1 MTDLPAKQSP
11 TDYESLGRDEL
22 ISRLREAE
30 ETLDAIRTGEVDAV
44 VIAGPAG
51 QQVYTLENAD
61 RPYRVLVEQMQEG
74 AVTLSE
80 NGTILYCNERF
91 ATLVGNAH
99 DSVIGQSL
107 IKFFSADEGRTLL
120 QMIETSAGPGVAGEF
135 TIVDKFRS
143 EVPVNISLIDLKVDV
158 GMPRL
163 VCGIVTDLTF
173 NRMRTRELGAANERL
188 ASEIGERRK
197 TEESLQLTLDA
208 AEMGIWELDLVSDQ
222 IRCSA
227 RHDQIFGDETRRL
240 FFDLATL
247 VGHFVPEDRA
257 KVSGAFDRAKEGGS
271 VEFEHRVRRA
281 SDGAIRWVNVKGRT
295 YYDGLQPVRITGVTA
310 DITQRREVDE
320 QLRQAQ
326 KMEAVGQLT
335 GGIAHDFNNLLMI
348 IGGSLDMLGRR
359 MGDEPKVRRL
369 FDAARQAV
377 GRGAKLNQQLLA
389 FSRRQDLHMEVV
401 QINDLVPTFEHL
413 LERAVGETVKIEFA
427 REQDL
432 WVCRTDPHQL
442 ETAILN
448 LAINARDAMP
458 QGGRLVIRTSN
469 RRVGD
474 ALAFQWEASTGDY
487 AVISVEDTGIGMS
500 PEVLAHVFEPFFTT
514 KDVGKGTGLGLSQV
528 YGFAKQSGG
537 FVAVSSAPGRGTLIE
552 VFLKRSMESRPAVRQ
567 IAEVVPETGTGVV
580 LVVEDDAAVR
590 ATTSGMLEDL
600 GYSVLS
606 AETGNAA
613 LKIIQENVALDLVF
627 SDVVMPD
634 GMSGVELARRIG
646 SLRPGL
652 PILLTSGYTAQ
663 RVIPETP
670 TGELALLKKPFSQAQ
685 LSVAVR
691 NIRAASLEIQRHQ
704 PPKEAVQDGRD
715 R

>member
-1 MTDLPAKQSP
+1 MKDSSANHNP
-11 TDYESLGRDEL
+11 TDYEKLTSEEL

-30 ETLDAIRTGEVDAV
+30 DTLDAIRTGEVDAV
-44 VIAGPAG
+44 VVAGPAG

-74 AVTLSE
+74 AVTLSSDA
-80 NGTILYCNERF
+80 TILYCNERF
-91 ATLVGNAH
+91 ATLVDRTH
-99 DSVIGQSL
+99 DSIIGLSL
-107 IKFFSADEGRTLL
+107 TSFFGADEGKAL
-120 QMIETSAGPGVAGEF
+120 MHVIETGAAPGVTGEF
-135 TIVDKFRS
+135 AILAGNGS
-143 EVPVNISLIDLKVDV
+143 EVPVNISLIDLKVDES
-158 GMPRL
+158 MPRL

-173 NRMRTRELGAANERL
+173 SRMRTRELGAANARL
-188 ASEIGERRK
+188 ASEIVERRK

-208 AEMGIWELDLVSDQ
+208 AEMGIWELDLVNDQ
-222 IRCSA
+222 MRCSA
-227 RHDQIFGDETRRL
+227 RHDQIFGDETHRL

-247 VGHFVPEDRA
+247 VEHFVPEDRA
-257 KVSGAFDRAKEGGS
+257 KVAGAFERARQAGS

-281 SDGAIRWVNVKGRT
+281 SDRAVRWVNVKGRT
-295 YYDGLQPVRITGVTA
+295 YYDGLQPVRISGVTA

-359 MGDEPKVRRL
+359 MGDEAKVRRL

-377 GRGAKLNQQLLA
+377 GRGARLNQQLLA
-389 FSRRQDLHMEVV
+389 FSRRQDLHMEIV
-401 QINDLVPTFEHL
+401 QINDLVSTFEHL
-413 LERAVGETVKIEFA
+413 LDRAVGETVKKEFVK
-427 REQDL
+427 EKDL
-432 WVCRTDPHQL
+432 WLCRTDPHQL
-442 ETAILN
+442 ETTILN

-458 QGGRLVIRTSN
+458 QGGKLVIKTAN
-469 RRVGD
+469 RLVGD
-474 ALAFQWEASTGDY
+474 ALASRWGAAAGEY
-487 AVISVEDTGIGMS
+487 AVISVEDTGVGMS

-537 FVAVSSAPGRGTLIE
+537 FVAVTSTPGRGTLIE
-552 VFLKRSMESRPAVRQ
+552 VHLKRTMEARPAVRQ
-567 IAEVVPETGTGVV
+567 VAEAGLETGTGIV

-590 ATTSGMLEDL
+590 TTTIGMLEDL

-606 AETGNAA
+606 AETGRAA
-613 LKIIQENVALDLVF
+613 LKIIHANAALNLVL

-634 GMSGVELARRIG
+634 GMSGVELARQIA
-646 SLRPGL
+646 SLRPEL
-652 PILLTSGYTAQ
+652 PVLLTSGYTAQ

-670 TGELALLKKPFSQAQ
+670 AGELALLKKPFSQAD
-685 LSVAVR
+685 LSIAIR
-691 NIRAASLEIQRHQ
+691 NIMAVPLEAQGQAA
-704 PPKEAVQDGRD
+704 K
-715 R
+715 

>member
-1 MTDLPAKQSP
+1 MTDLRNENPV
-11 TDYESLGRDEL
+11 DYETLSSDQL

-30 ETLDAIRTGEVDAV
+30 ETLEAIRTGEVDAV
-44 VIAGPAG
+44 VVAGPAG

-74 AVTLSE
+74 AVTLSD

-91 ATLVGNAH
+91 ATLVGKTH
-99 DSVIGQSL
+99 DSVIGLSL
-107 IKFFSADEGRTLL
+107 IEFFSADEGQTLL
-120 QMIETSAGPGVAGEF
+120 QMIETGAGPGVTGEF
-135 TIVDKFRS
+135 AIVGKPGSD
-143 EVPVNISLIDLKVDV
+143 VPVNVSLIDLKVDE

-173 NRMRTRELGAANERL
+173 NRMRTRELAAANDRL
-188 ASEIGERRK
+188 ADEIVERRK

-208 AEMGIWELDLVSDQ
+208 AEMGIWELDLASNQ
-222 IRCSA
+222 MRCSA
-227 RHDQIFGDETRRL
+227 HHDRIFGDNTRRL
-240 FFDLATL
+240 FFGLAVL
-247 VGHFVPEDRA
+247 VDHFVPEDRA
-257 KVSGAFDRAKEGGS
+257 KVSVAFERAKATGS
-271 VEFEHRVRRA
+271 IEFEQRIRRVD
-281 SDGAIRWVNVKGRT
+281 DGAVRWVNVKGRT
-295 YYDGLQPVRITGVTA
+295 FYEGERPVRITGVTA

-348 IGGSLDMLGRR
+348 IGGSLDMLDRR
-359 MGDEPKVRRL
+359 MADEPRIRRL

-377 GRGAKLNQQLLA
+377 GRGARLNQQLLA

-401 QINDLVPTFEHL
+401 QINDLVPAFEHL
-413 LERAVGETVKIEFA
+413 LDRAVDETVKVEFI
-427 REQDL
+427 RDQHL
-432 WVCRTDPHQL
+432 WMCRTDPHQL

-469 RRVGD
+469 RRVDD
-474 ALAFQWEASTGDY
+474 AFASQWGASAGEY
-487 AVISVEDTGIGMS
+487 ATISVEDDGAGMS
-500 PEVLAHVFEPFFTT
+500 PEVLAHIFEPFFTT

-528 YGFAKQSGG
+528 YGFVKQSGG
-537 FVAVSSAPGRGTLIE
+537 FVAVKSAPGRGTLIE
-552 VFLKRSMESRPAVRQ
+552 MFLKRSMESRATARQ
-567 IAEVVPETGTGVV
+567 MAQAGLETGTGVV

-606 AETGNAA
+606 ADTGNAA
-613 LKIIQENVALDLVF
+613 LRIIQADTALDLVF

-634 GMSGVELARRIG
+634 GMSGVELARQIG
-646 SLRPGL
+646 NLRPEL
-652 PILLTSGYTAQ
+652 PILLTSGHTAH
-663 RVIPETP
+663 RVLPEIS
-670 TGELALLKKPFSQAQ
+670 TGELVLLKKPFSQAD
-685 LSVAVR
+685 LSIAIRNLMAV
-691 NIRAASLEIQRHQ
+691 SLEGQRYQ
-704 PPKEAVQDGRD
+704 TAK
-715 R
+715 

>member
-1 MTDLPAKQSP
+1 MTGFAASENQ
-11 TDYESLGRDEL
+11 TDYGSLTSDEL

-30 ETLDAIRTGEVDAV
+30 ETLAAIRAGEVDAV
-44 VIAGPAG
+44 VVAGPAG

-80 NGTILYCNERF
+80 NGAILYCNKRF
-91 ATLVGNAH
+91 SALVGSPH
-99 DSVIGQSL
+99 DSIIGL
-107 IKFFSADEGRTLL
+107 PLMTFFSSKEGKTLSH
-120 QMIETSAGPGVAGEF
+120 MIDTSAGAGVTGEF
-135 TIVDKFRS
+135 TIVDRLGS
-143 EVPVNISLIDLKVDV
+143 DVPVNISLIDLKVDV

-173 NRMRTRELGAANERL
+173 SRMRTRELAAANERL
-188 ASEIGERRK
+188 ASEIVERRK

-208 AEMGIWELDLVSDQ
+208 AEMGIWQLDLVDGQ
-222 IRCSA
+222 MRCSA
-227 RHDQIFGDETRRL
+227 RHDQIFGHQTGRPI
-240 FFDLATL
+240 DLSTL
-247 VGHFVPEDRA
+247 VGHFVPEDQI
-257 KVSGAFDRAKEGGS
+257 KVSRAFERAETTGS
-271 VEFEHRVRRA
+271 IEFEHRIRRA
-281 SDGAIRWVNVKGRT
+281 SDNAVRWVNVRGRT
-295 YYDGLQPVRITGVTA
+295 FYDGLQPVRITGVTA

-348 IGGSLDMLGRR
+348 VGGSIEMIGRR
-359 MGDEPKVRRL
+359 MGDDPKVRTL

-389 FSRRQDLHMEVV
+389 FSRRQDLHMEIV

-413 LERAVGETVKIEFA
+413 LDRAVGETVKLEIVQD
-427 REQDL
+427 QDL
-432 WVCRTDPHQL
+432 WLCRTDPHQL

-458 QGGRLVIRTSN
+458 QGGRLTIKTAN
-469 RRVGD
+469 RSVDD
-474 ALAFQWEASTGDY
+474 ALASRWEAAAGDY
-487 AVISVEDTGIGMS
+487 VVVSIEDTGVGMS

-537 FVAVSSAPGRGTLIE
+537 FVAATSTPGCGTLIE
-552 VFLKRSMESRPAVRQ
+552 VFLKRSME
-567 IAEVVPETGTGVV
+567 ILPEAREIGQASPQKGTGVV

-600 GYSVLS
+600 GYSVVC
-606 AETGNAA
+606 AETASAA
-613 LKIIQENVALDLVF
+613 LELIQANASVDLVF

-634 GMSGVELARRIG
+634 GMSGVELAQQIV
-646 SLRPGL
+646 SLRPHL
-652 PILLTSGYTAQ
+652 PVLLTSGYTAQ

-670 TGELALLKKPFSQAQ
+670 AGELTLLKKPFSHAD
-685 LSVAVR
+685 LSIAIR
-691 NIRAASLEIQRHQ
+691 NIMPASLEREKQ
-704 PPKEAVQDGRD
+704 
-715 R
+715 

>member
-1 MTDLPAKQSP
+1 MKDSSANHNPA
-11 TDYESLGRDEL
+11 DYEKLTSEEL

-30 ETLDAIRTGEVDAV
+30 DTLDAIRTGEVDAV
-44 VIAGPAG
+44 VVAGPAG

-74 AVTLSE
+74 AVTLSSDA
-80 NGTILYCNERF
+80 TILYCNERF
-91 ATLVGNAH
+91 ATLVGSAH
-99 DSVIGQSL
+99 DSIIGLSL
-107 IKFFSADEGRTLL
+107 TSFFGADEGRTL
-120 QMIETSAGPGVAGEF
+120 MHVIETGAAPGVTGEF
-135 TIVDKFRS
+135 AILAGNGS
-143 EVPVNISLIDLKVDV
+143 EVPVNISLIDLKVDES
-158 GMPRL
+158 MPRL

-173 NRMRTRELGAANERL
+173 SRMRTRELGAANARL
-188 ASEIGERRK
+188 ASEIVERRK

-208 AEMGIWELDLVSDQ
+208 AEMGIWELDLVNDQ
-222 IRCSA
+222 MRCSA
-227 RHDQIFGDETRRL
+227 RHDQIFGDETHRL

-247 VGHFVPEDRA
+247 VEHFLPEDRA
-257 KVSGAFDRAKEGGS
+257 KVAGAFERAREAGN
-271 VEFEHRVRRA
+271 VEFEHRIRRA
-281 SDGAIRWVNVKGRT
+281 SDRAVRWVNVKGRT
-295 YYDGLQPVRITGVTA
+295 YYDGSRPVRITGVTA

-359 MGDEPKVRRL
+359 MADEPRVRML

-389 FSRRQDLHMEVV
+389 FSRRQDLHMEIV

-413 LERAVGETVKIEFA
+413 LDRAVGETVKMEFIEEDA
-427 REQDL
+427 L
-432 WVCRTDPHQL
+432 WLCRTDPHQL

-458 QGGRLVIRTSN
+458 QGGKLVIKTANRLVD
-469 RRVGD
+469 D
-474 ALAFQWEASTGDY
+474 ALASQWGAAAGEY
-487 AVISVEDTGIGMS
+487 AVISVEDTGVGMS
-500 PEVLAHVFEPFFTT
+500 SEVLAHVFEPFFTT

-537 FVAVSSAPGRGTLIE
+537 FVAVTSTPGRGTLIE
-552 VFLKRSMESRPAVRQ
+552 VHLKRTMEARPAVRQ
-567 IAEVVPETGTGVV
+567 VAEAGLETGTGIV

-590 ATTSGMLEDL
+590 TTTIGMLEDL

-606 AETGNAA
+606 AETGRAA
-613 LKIIQENVALDLVF
+613 LKIIHANAALNLVL

-634 GMSGVELARRIG
+634 GMSGVELARQIA
-646 SLRPGL
+646 SLRPEL
-652 PILLTSGYTAQ
+652 PVLLTSGYTAQ

-670 TGELALLKKPFSQAQ
+670 AGELALLKKPFSQAD
-685 LSVAVR
+685 LSIAIR
-691 NIRAASLEIQRHQ
+691 NIMAVPLEAEGQAA
-704 PPKEAVQDGRD
+704 K
-715 R
+715 